1 LQEPQRVQREFERR
15 LQRPTP
21 DAAEQTRLR
30 ESIAQSKRRRT
41 RLLDAYQEGWVDKP
55 EFERR
60 MAAAQTK
67 LSQQE
72 ETLARHQQ
80 ATHEDDELR
89 LLVGAFETFA
99 QQMTE
104 GLEHADFAT
113 QRKLLR
119 LLIHRIEVADKEVRI
134 VYKVP
139 LRPFANRPFSRG
151 FLQDCLEFPTTPS
164 ATRLPDRETR
174 RAETGTQTKAPQ
186 HAAAAGKHGESEAER
201 VVELEE

>member
-1 LQEPQRVQREFERR
+1 
-15 LQRPTP
+15 
-21 DAAEQTRLR
+21 
-30 ESIAQSKRRRT
+30 
-41 RLLDAYQEGWVDKP
+41 VDKP

-119 LLIHRIEVADKEVRI
+119 LLIHRIEVAEQEVRI

-151 FLQDCLEFPTTPS
+151 FLQDCLEFPRTTNDVVKEPPAYS
-164 ATRLPDRETR
+164 VCIPRTAISQRGK
-174 RAETGTQTKAPQ
+174 RAQA
-186 HAAAAGKHGESEAER
+186 SS
-201 VVELEE
+201 